1 MSSPS
6 PNFSGSLTLYIYK
19 LFRKKRGDDM
29 PAKRLTP
36 SLLILLLMTS
46 TMAFAGCTKNPAE
59 AETAE
64 SQIVTVQR
72 GTLTIDITA
81 AGNLALSK
89 TENLAFEAAGYV
101 NSITVK
107 EGDTVTQGQVLAEL
121 DPSAW
126 NDKINTLQSQLA
138 SAEQQLRSKQRSLKT
153 AQDSLA
159 TAEINVTKAERQVT
173 AKEFAVSQAEYSLQA
188 AQNSLNQIADVKK
201 AQDAVDE
208 AENNLKFVKRV
219 LNGELGGGWQTDYA
233 YWVQAKTRAEED
245 LAQAQEALRQVLNG
259 TSVNITS
266 GVALQVAQAQLQ
278 VRQKQMDLEDA
289 RVAVEDARLAVR
301 NAQSAVEDAR
311 LALEDARI
319 NLADAQKNVENA
331 RKALDEA
338 VNTSLQVIAPFDGF
352 VTRVNVSGGDEVQ
365 KGTIA
370 VQIAD
375 PNKFEVKIPVNEL
388 DIFKVQAGL
397 GAAVTANALPGVA
410 FPAKVTHI
418 SPTATIQSGV
428 VNYSVTVELQSLSSS
443 PQEQTA
449 PPSSTTPESSQPGRS
464 QTQGRTFGGRS
475 GTSRQSGAS
484 SFAGVPTIQLREGL
498 TVTVSIIVAEEK
510 DVLIV
515 PIQAITRE
523 NQQSYVQVQNA
534 DGTVEKRRVRT
545 GLTSGQS
552 IQIIEGLN
560 EGEKIIVPKV
570 AATSSSSS
578 SSQSRPPGG
587 MMIPLAPG
595 VRPR

>member
-1 MSSPS
+1 
-6 PNFSGSLTLYIYK
+6 
-19 LFRKKRGDDM
+19 M
-29 PAKRLTP
+29 PAKRLTL

-46 TMAFAGCTKNPAE
+46 SLAFAGCTKNPAE
-59 AETAE
+59 AETAG

-153 AQDSLA
+153 AQDNLA

-219 LNGELGGGWQTDYA
+219 LNGELGGGWQTDYT

-397 GAAVTANALPGVA
+397 DAAVTANALSGVT

-428 VNYSVTVELQSLSSS
+428 VNYTVTVELETLSS
-443 PQEQTA
+443 PTGRQAT
-449 PPSSTTPESSQPGRS
+449 SSLAAPESAEAGSS
-464 QTQGRTFGGRS
+464 QTQGKTFSGRS
-475 GTSRQSGAS
+475 GSSARTGAAS
-484 SFAGVPTIQLREGL
+484 SAGIPNIQLKEGL
-498 TVTVSIIVAEEK
+498 TVTVRIIIAEEK
-510 DVLIV
+510 DVLVV
-515 PIQAITRE
+515 PIQAISRE